1 MVGKYAWEFSKNVE
15 YWGNGTCDT
24 IQECIE
30 EAKEAIEEGYHAKQ
44 DVIYI
49 GDVNVFVPMVDGE
62 DVVEHIEEQAADEYG
77 DVADG
82 WEPWLTLRERDG
94 EENARKAWSEL
105 DTMLSQ
111 VLNGWLAKHNLTP
124 EFYLIENIREVSISG

>member
-1 MVGKYAWEFSKNVE
+1 MIGKYAWEFSKDVE

-30 EAKEAIEEGYHAKQ
+30 EAKEAIEEGFHDKQ
-44 DVIYI
+44 EIIYI
-49 GDVNVFVPMVDGE
+49 GDVSMFVPMVCGE

-94 EENARKAWSEL
+94 EENARRAWSEL

-124 EFYLIENIREVSISG
+124 DFYMIENIREVRRDG

>member
-1 MVGKYAWEFSKNVE
+1 MIGKYTWEFSENAE
-15 YWGNGTCDT
+15 YWENGTFET
-24 IQECIE
+24 VEECID
-30 EAKEAIEEGYHAKQ
+30 EAKMLINAGYHEKQ
-44 DVIYI
+44 NVIYV
-49 GDVNVFVPMVDGE
+49 GETNVFVPTVDGE

-77 DVADG
+77 EVADG

-111 VLNGWLAKHNLTP
+111 VLNGWLAKHSLTP
-124 EFYLIENIREVSISG
+124 QFYTIENIREVRISD